1 MSEEEIKKIAK
12 EEFMNN
18 VMEQL
23 DSTLIFTYIQKLEN
37 QLQQKENII
46 KEVREYITSY
56 ESISI
61 MRGIMNEYSNYDLDI
76 KTMNE
81 MIRRY
86 MVVHDELLKIL
97 DKENK

>member
-23 DSTLIFTYIQKLEN
+23 DSTLIFIYIQKLEN

-46 KEVREYITSY
+46 KEVREKLLCYGETF
-56 ESISI
+56 
-61 MRGIMNEYSNYDLDI
+61 DLKI
-76 KTMNE
+76 HQQMQK
-81 MIRRY
+81 
-86 MVVHDELLKIL
+86 ELLEIL
-97 DKENK
+97 DKGEDKE